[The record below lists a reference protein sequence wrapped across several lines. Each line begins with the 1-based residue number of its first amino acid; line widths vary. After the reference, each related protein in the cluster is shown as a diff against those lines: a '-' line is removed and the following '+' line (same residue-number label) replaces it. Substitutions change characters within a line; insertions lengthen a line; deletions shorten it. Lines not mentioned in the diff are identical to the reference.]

1 MTALRTALTL
11 EVGGRRWRVGPEQ
24 HDLSIPLAFDGV
36 QPVFFGAAP
45 ARESVVRAGSFV
57 GDVREG
63 GSCNCATYAVT
74 PHCNGTH
81 TECVGHV
88 THERISVRDTGASA
102 LHVALLLTVTPVFAQ
117 DTSESSDPTPERGDL
132 LITRAAL
139 ESAANGLT
147 HPPFD
152 ALVVRTMPNDETKRS
167 RDYDR
172 HPAAFFSAEAMRWIV
187 ARGVKHLVTDL
198 PSLDRANDQGRLTA
212 HRLFWNLAPG
222 AVSVTSDTRSSATVT
237 ELAFVPN
244 TIHDGAYLLNLQ
256 IAPFA
261 TDAAPSRPILMS
273 LSSA

>member
-1 MTALRTALTL
+1 MTAIRTALTL
-11 EVGGRRWRVGPEQ
+11 EAGGRLWRVEPEQ
-24 HDLSIPLAFDGV
+24 HDLSIPLAFDGA
-36 QPVFFGAAP
+36 QPVFFGAVP

-88 THERISVRDTGASA
+88 TRERISVRGIGANA
-102 LHVALLLTVTPVFAQ
+102 LHVALLLSVTPVSAR
-117 DTSESSDPTPERGDL
+117 DTSESSDPTPERSDL

-139 ESAANGLT
+139 EGAANALT

-152 ALVVRTMPNDETKRS
+152 ALVVRTMPNDEAKRS

-172 HPAAFFSAEAMRWIV
+172 DPAPFFSAEAMRWIV
-187 ARGVKHLVTDL
+187 ARGVEHLVTDL

-222 AVSVTSDTRSSATVT
+222 AVSVTSDTRSYATVT
-237 ELAFVPN
+237 ELAFIPN
-244 TIHDGAYLLNLQ
+244 TIQDGAYLLNLQ

-261 TDAAPSRPILMS
+261 TDAAPSRPILMP
-273 LSSA
+273 LSAA